1 MSPYPKRLET
11 LLERIYENYPKMR
24 RNPDF
29 KYFYL
34 FQSYPNNVDTF
45 LVLTSEV
52 LDWDDD
58 IHSYLRSIS
67 QMLGFEFAMM
77 KWSDFDSSVKPQ
89 LEKVYD
95 QFRGGG
101 NKVVFYEVW

>member
-11 LLERIYENYPKMR
+11 LLERIYEKYPTMR

-45 LVLTSEV
+45 IVLTGEV
-52 LDWDDD
+52 LDWDDE
-58 IHSYLRSIS
+58 IHSYLRSIT

-77 KWSDFDSSVKPQ
+77 KWGDFDVVQSFSQDSSVQ
-89 LEKVYD
+89 
-95 QFRGGG
+95 QFLSQ
-101 NKVVFYEVW
+101 NLTLVN